1 MSRTN
6 RSDEAFLADKASA
19 RWSEVLG
26 RAFCPAPINIDPFLA
41 ELNPLAMQAQGAVLF
56 PCKNSEGA
64 APRFAPFARPAIGV
78 LLADADAPIDAGKVQ
93 DVAARYAALAV
104 EKECEVIIL
113 SHQNNSGFE
122 RFGFRVERV
131 AGADAAAN
139 AACIG
144 QLRQFWELEIIL

>member
-1 MSRTN
+1 MSRTS
-6 RSDEAFLADKASA
+6 RTDEAFLADRASA
-19 RWSEVLG
+19 RWSEILG

-41 ELNPLAMQAQGAVLF
+41 DLNPLCPQGTGTVLF
-56 PCKNSEGA
+56 SCTDPHKA
-64 APRFAPFARPAIGV
+64 APRFPPFARPAIGV
-78 LLADADAPIDAGKVQ
+78 LLADVDAPVAPEKVR

-131 AGADAAAN
+131 AGADATAN
-139 AACIG
+139 AVCIA